1 MLGTP
6 GGEAGR
12 QQTLYNVREEG
23 PVDALTYGVDRAS
36 WQKIVRRYAQPDL
49 RGAIWQTVNSLVPYF
64 VLFYVSL
71 RSLEVSF
78 WLTLPLCILTAG
90 FMVRTFI
97 IFHDCGHG
105 SFFKSQRAN
114 DWMGI
119 LTGVLTFTPYHRW
132 KHYHAIHHA
141 TAGDLDRR
149 GAGDVYTMTVKEYL
163 AAPWW
168 IKVGYRVM
176 RNPLAM
182 FLIGPMLMFVVVERI
197 PPLKGKRD
205 IASVWWTN
213 AALALIVA
221 AMGLT
226 FGWRAYLT
234 VQLLVLFVGAG
245 AGVWLFYVQHNYE
258 GVYWERRDKWDYV
271 DASLQSSS
279 FYRMPAVL
287 QWFSGNIGFHHIHHL
302 GSKIPSYNL
311 PRAYRENAIFHVKPL
326 TLLSSLKSLRLRVY
340 DEANRRLAGWEAL
353 RLQPVRVEEREFGI
367 RAKHRREDET
377 DK

>member
-1 MLGTP
+1 MWAERAPMDATTYR
-6 GGEAGR
+6 E
-12 QQTLYNVREEG
+12 NV
-23 PVDALTYGVDRAS
+23 AS
-36 WQKIVRRYAQPDL
+36 WQKIVERYAQPDL
-49 RGAIWQTVNSLVPYF
+49 RRAIWQTVNSLVPYF
-64 VLFYVSL
+64 VLFYLSL

-78 WLTLPLCILTAG
+78 WLTLPISILTAG

-105 SFFKSQRAN
+105 SFFKSQWAN
-114 DWMGI
+114 DWVGI
-119 LTGVLTFTPYHRW
+119 VTGILTFTPYYRW

-149 GAGDVYTMTVKEYL
+149 GAGDVYTMTVQEYL

-182 FLIGPMLMFVVVERI
+182 FLIGPMLIFVVVERI
-197 PPLKGKRD
+197 PPLKGKRE
-205 IASVWWTN
+205 ISSVWWTN
-213 AALALIVA
+213 LALAVIVTT
-221 AMGLT
+221 MMLT

-234 VQLLVLFVGAG
+234 VQLLVLFFGTGV
-245 AGVWLFYVQHNYE
+245 GVWLFYVQHNYE
-258 GVYWERRDKWDYV
+258 GVYWERHGQWDYFK
-271 DASLQSSS
+271 ASLQGSS
-279 FYRMPAVL
+279 FYKMPAVL

-311 PRAYRENAIFHVKPL
+311 PRAYRENPLFQVKPL
-326 TLLSSLKSLRLRVY
+326 TLLSSLKSLNLRVY

-353 RLQPVRVEEREFGI
+353 RVQ
-367 RAKHRREDET
+367 ET
-377 DK
+377 A